1 MKLDQEAARRI
12 IYISPYY
19 DPKVHS
25 GANRRF
31 DEVIARFSR
40 DYGDRFTLIVT
51 KGKAPAGYTGN
62 LVEVNY
68 EFNHKS
74 KFSAAAEIGK
84 ALDALPPSIVI
95 CESVPIPFKALKRH
109 AHFQVAYDFRYF
121 TGESKGFW
129 YRLVFSNYLR
139 RQWAR
144 SEWMVTC
151 SDFSIDELHKYVH
164 YPRER
169 VVKSFF
175 GIDERVLAL
184 ADTPAPEKDID
195 LIYVGHFEK
204 RKNHEPFLRAVA
216 KLDPTL
222 RVFCL
227 GRDNGLL
234 APLQALAKE
243 LGLVN
248 TTLTSESKSDT
259 ELWTL
264 YRKSRVFAYP
274 SIYEGFG
281 IPLIEAIGL
290 RIPVACTDMPVFHEV
305 GGDFPAFFDAYNPD
319 DIALKLGAMLKDPP
333 VYDAQKVHDH
343 LKQFF
348 WEEIYKDF
356 VRDVTLRATT

>member
-12 IYISPYY
+12 VYISPYY

-31 DEVIARFSR
+31 DELVHRFVKE
-40 DYGDRFTLIVT
+40 YGDRFTLIVT
-51 KGKAPAGYTGN
+51 KGKAPDGYTGK
-62 LVEVNY
+62 LVEVDY
-68 EFNHKS
+68 RFNHAS
-74 KFSAAAEIGK
+74 KFAAAAEIGR

-95 CESVPIPFKALKRH
+95 CESVPIPYRAMKRH

-129 YRLVFSNYLR
+129 YRLIFSNYLR

-151 SDFSIDELHKYVH
+151 SDFSIDELHRYVG
-164 YPRER
+164 YPRDR

-175 GIDERVLAL
+175 GIDERVLTL
-184 ADTPAPEKDID
+184 ADAPAPEKTID

-227 GRDNGLL
+227 GRDNGMLSE
-234 APLQALAKE
+234 LQALAKE

-248 TTLTSESKSDT
+248 TTLTSASKTDT
-259 ELWTL
+259 ELWEL
-264 YRKSRVFAYP
+264 YRQSRVFAYP

-305 GGDFPAFFDAYNPD
+305 GGDFPAFFDAHNPS
-319 DIALKLGAMLKDPP
+319 DIAAKMKAMLDTPP
-333 VYDAQKVHDH
+333 TYDAANVHTH
-343 LKQFF
+343 LQQFF
-348 WEEIYKDF
+348 WDQIYKDF
-356 VRDVTLRATT
+356 VRDLTLRATN